1 MFSGLF
7 FLQSYIEFVCI
18 IGYDMYFL
26 LGFVGETDKNN
37 ENKHYLFTHK
47 NILVQYNGNQVFSIP
62 QLKASYDKL
71 YVSVLVMFFPTQ
83 IIHVN
88 LTQESPKLL
97 EAGKKVDLTYSVKWT
112 STDVTFAHR
121 FDVYL
126 DYPFFEHQVL
136 PYSFFFLPFLPPFP
150 PHLLSIKISKLY
162 STTNEKR

>member
-1 MFSGLF
+1 MV
-7 FLQSYIEFVCI
+7 YFV
-18 IGYDMYFL
+18 

-47 NILVQYNGNQVFSIP
+47 NIIAQYNGNQVFSVP
-62 QLKASYDKL
+62 QLKASCDKL
-71 YVSVLVMFFPTQ
+71 YISDFVMFFFTTQ

-97 EAGKKVDLTYSVKWT
+97 EAGKKVDLTYSVKWS

-136 PYSFFFLPFLPPFP
+136 P
-150 PHLLSIKISKLY
+150 
-162 STTNEKR
+162 